1 MLNPLSQSSVSA
13 QAASSLSADLS
24 SSLLRQGDAVWGGG
38 EKGRIDSF
46 IDRGGELNKMRT
58 GVSSCVWGGETEAKK
73 RTEERRCGR

>member
-46 IDRGGELNKMRT
+46 LERGGEGQKMRT
-58 GVSSCVWGGETEAKK
+58 GVRKCVCVGGGGGRKK
-73 RTEERRCGR
+73 LG